1 MSAGLEGPSELVPM
15 RRPSVRD
22 QSSSLNRDQTSSVN
36 RPPRSD
42 FPRSPRVAGD
52 NFGRFSPSEF
62 EAPPQ
67 SVATPIMTAAETLG
81 IGGSAGE
88 NGIKSAFRRPGAP
101 AKNAQRVSLNV
112 IPQTFEQPRT
122 QNGSTE
128 RPRPPRRDM
137 TKSPQLPPQP
147 PAENGRSQGNVPPN
161 RPTLPILQTAPPS
174 IRPTFGK
181 DAPPGRPPMAP
192 SGHRISVMKQQ
203 RPDVPL
209 NVFMMEKGMRGSV
222 LKMTVLDESG
232 AEHEVNQLDGE
243 HEEWDESTD
252 DEDDNIF
259 RLGKGAKVKKVLS
272 GGQLGKKGA
281 PPAPLLIAEQDARK
295 ALANLEGGQSRTG
308 HQRALSPV
316 RAAGKALKTPVQTQ
330 APILPISAPRQSVL
344 KFSHGGALAVNA
356 KGKRDDDSDSDAA
369 TEEMD
374 DVDYLDSYK
383 KMGMAP
389 VRVAPAAPASGS
401 DASTAKSTPAPSPR
415 VDVAAVTASAVAAA
429 QAEADAEIE
438 ELQKQ
443 LDKEKA
449 QGARLRQALELSKGD
464 IAPILDLLQEK
475 ERQLEIFKEAVLAA
489 KMAVDETRIE
499 RDEAV
504 AGMTKTKGDFTQQL
518 MELEKELDVMHKE
531 REDLEGRL
539 QSALNAKT
547 SIEKNLMQ
555 REKERDEAEMELD
568 TLMEERE
575 AATKQLE
582 EKSKG
587 LTTAETT
594 LTRLAKEVEEL
605 KRREQD
611 SVKRLQDAEARVHAT
626 ESSLRKAEMN
636 ANYAVNEVKTKGMV
650 SGEIEEKLKVT
661 MKDLFFAQAREQE
674 LERQV
679 KSAEMR
685 LKFSEDALMESEM
698 ACENAVAE
706 ISALK
711 MGSQDSER
719 VLRDEIETLNND
731 LDQLASELDEKSV
744 QIERA
749 HDTIGDQDIKINAL
763 EADLEAARDEIEANA
778 KVIDEMGQA
787 LEMAKENRQNL
798 LNQLNDLSNS
808 HAVALSRA
816 VEESQGGNASMKA
829 LIAERESWEARVH
842 ELEDVLAE
850 AEMERDDLKMRCD
863 EMEND
868 LEDIMRESGEKIESL
883 TKSLQAM
890 EGGGDARSEELQAQL
905 SAATSN
911 VHVLEKMISELE
923 DASQASEAAHAAR
936 LTELEQAIEAANFER
951 EQAEERIG
959 ELEMQLQNVGAR
971 SGNADTS
978 DQIRAL
984 EEAVAA
990 AVAEKNML
998 QTELT
1003 ELETQMD
1010 EIWAEKEGLHE
1021 KVASLQTELEEVRME
1036 LEEARNTNGSGE
1048 SSEEIQALRQAH
1060 DGALAE
1066 VAMLKD
1072 QLQQVQEAKL
1082 DGVDPDVRG
1091 ELEVLVKERD
1101 EAQAELGILKADLAD
1116 LEVMFEDAQK
1126 ETADLQM
1133 KLQQSSNAQDSEAVQ
1148 QLEQELDDLVAEN
1161 EELRKKLEAAENF
1174 APKDT
1179 SDDELLTLKNALADA
1194 QDQIETLLEQ
1204 AEKATGAGNSNPD
1217 DAAKIAELE
1226 LQLEESRFEAD
1237 DLFAKLEELESS
1249 IAANANSSELEAL
1262 LEEEKSRSLTLD
1274 LPITQ
1279 DATNKSLTN
1288 EVTSLHERLAR
1299 QIELSKT
1306 EGDAQSVIEDLETRL
1321 SQLKSELDSSVQAFN
1336 ELEAQFND
1344 SENVNKELNHALDL
1358 ADQEIETLNR
1368 ELDEVYEADTAKE
1381 LADTKLKL
1389 EECLARLENGEGAQ
1403 NGDAGLTDTAAL
1415 VEERMKDREQ
1425 EMAKLEDELRSR
1437 IEVLEEQANT
1447 GKESLIQQLQEQ
1459 QEDAK
1464 EMRETLVSRLRQQE
1478 SEATTLREDLAR
1490 LQTDFAEASTNLK
1503 ATEKGFEE
1511 YRSKTERLEKKY
1523 LERVDLVEAALDQ
1536 TFGEIESLR
1545 AQIIQSCQ
1553 EHNVEPPTFK
1563 PLEMLPPANY
1573 EDKDGEVYDVPKTGF
1588 LSSLWKGR
1596 RPTIT
1601 SPKEDKKKDKDPA
1614 GRPSVGSPQPV
1625 DEALRPKTP
1634 SSPLDVHNTKNVSPD
1649 SAQQETLSSSS
1660 TSKPDPKSSLKNKQS
1675 TGILSSLWGG
1685 RKNPEDPAGQAAAAA
1700 TTSPVAPSAAAA
1712 AGSTGVDV
1720 KQVMVGAD
1728 DDDVPQQPPSKF
1740 LASIWGAKSKLKRTD
1755 SEPA

>member
-1 MSAGLEGPSELVPM
+1 MSAGLEGPSELPP

-42 FPRSPRVAGD
+42 FPRSPRVAAD

-67 SVATPIMTAAETLG
+67 SVAAPTMTAAETLG

-88 NGIKSAFRRPGAP
+88 NGVKSAFRRPGAP

-112 IPQTFEQPRT
+112 IPQFEQPRT

-147 PAENGRSQGNVPPN
+147 PVENSRSQGNVPPN
-161 RPTLPILQTAPPS
+161 RPTLPILQTAPPT

-272 GGQLGKKGA
+272 GGQLGKKGT
-281 PPAPLLIAEQDARK
+281 PPTPLLIAEQAARK
-295 ALANLEGGQSRTG
+295 ALANLEGGQNRNG

-330 APILPISAPRQSVL
+330 APALPIGAPRQSVL
-344 KFSHGGALAVNA
+344 KFSHGGALAVNS

-389 VRVAPAAPASGS
+389 VRVAAPTAGS
-401 DASTAKSTPAPSPR
+401 DVSTAKSTPPPSQGMN
-415 VDVAAVTASAVAAA
+415 VAAVTATAVAAA

-489 KMAVDETRIE
+489 KTAVDETRIE

-504 AGMTKTKGDFTQQL
+504 AGMAKSKGDFTQQL

-531 REDLEGRL
+531 REELEGRL
-539 QSALNAKT
+539 QTALTAKAN
-547 SIEKNLMQ
+547 IEKNLMQ

-731 LDQLASELDEKSV
+731 LDQLAAELDEKSV

-763 EADLEAARDEIEANA
+763 EADLETARDEIEANA
-778 KVIDEMGQA
+778 KMIDEMGQS

-798 LNQLNDLSNS
+798 LNQLNDLSKS
-808 HAVALSRA
+808 HAIALSRA
-816 VEESQGGNASMKA
+816 VEGSQGGDASMQA

-883 TKSLQAM
+883 TKSLQAL
-890 EGGGDARSEELQAQL
+890 EGGGDSRLQELQAQL
-905 SAATSN
+905 SAAANN
-911 VHVLEKMISELE
+911 VHTLEKMISELE
-923 DASQASEAAHAAR
+923 DASQANETANATR
-936 LTELEQAIEAANFER
+936 LSELEQAIESANFER

-959 ELEMQLQNVGAR
+959 ELEMQLQNAGAT
-971 SGNADTS
+971 SSNADTS

-1036 LEEARNTNGSGE
+1036 LEEARENNGGD
-1048 SSEEIQALRQAH
+1048 SSEATQALRQAH
-1060 DGALAE
+1060 DDALAE
-1066 VAMLKD
+1066 VAMLKE
-1072 QLQQVQEAKL
+1072 QLQQSHEAKL
-1082 DGVDPDVRG
+1082 DGMDPDLRG
-1091 ELEVLVKERD
+1091 EVEVLVKERD
-1101 EAQAELGILKADLAD
+1101 EAQAELGILKADLTD
-1116 LEVMFEDAQK
+1116 LEAMFEDAQK
-1126 ETADLQM
+1126 ETAELQM
-1133 KLQQSSNAQDSEAVQ
+1133 KLQQQSNNAQDSEAIQ

-1161 EELRKKLEAAENF
+1161 EELRKKLEAAENI

-1179 SDDELLTLKNALADA
+1179 SDDELLTLKNALADV

-1204 AEKATGAGNSNPD
+1204 AEKANGAETSNAN

-1237 DLFAKLEELESS
+1237 DLFAKLEELEAS
-1249 IAANANSSELEAL
+1249 IAANSNSAELEAL
-1262 LEEEKSRSLTLD
+1262 LEEEKCRSVTL
-1274 LPITQ
+1274 

-1299 QIELSKT
+1299 QIELTKT
-1306 EGDAQSVIEDLETRL
+1306 EGNAQSVIEDLEARL

-1389 EECLARLENGEGAQ
+1389 EECLARLESSEGAQ
-1403 NGDAGLTDTAAL
+1403 NADAGLIDTAAL
-1415 VEERMKDREQ
+1415 VEERMKEREQ
-1425 EMAKLEDELRSR
+1425 EMAKLEDDLRSR

-1490 LQTDFAEASTNLK
+1490 LQTDFAEVSTNLK

-1511 YRSKTERLEKKY
+1511 FRSKTERLEKKY
-1523 LERVDLVEAALDQ
+1523 LERVDLVEAALEQ

-1601 SPKEDKKKDKDPA
+1601 SPKEDKKKDKEPA
-1614 GRPSVGSPQPV
+1614 GRPTVGSPQPV

-1649 SAQQETLSSSS
+1649 SAQQEILSSSS

-1685 RKNPEDPAGQAAAAA
+1685 RKNPEDAAGQTAAAA
-1700 TTSPVAPSAAAA
+1700 TTSPVASSAAA
-1712 AGSTGVDV
+1712 AGSAGVDV

>member
-1 MSAGLEGPSELVPM
+1 M
-15 RRPSVRD
+15 RVFIF
-22 QSSSLNRDQTSSVN
+22 SLLFYT
-36 RPPRSD
+36 
-42 FPRSPRVAGD
+42 
-52 NFGRFSPSEF
+52 
-62 EAPPQ
+62 
-67 SVATPIMTAAETLG
+67 
-81 IGGSAGE
+81 
-88 NGIKSAFRRPGAP
+88 
-101 AKNAQRVSLNV
+101 
-112 IPQTFEQPRT
+112 
-122 QNGSTE
+122 
-128 RPRPPRRDM
+128 
-137 TKSPQLPPQP
+137 
-147 PAENGRSQGNVPPN
+147 
-161 RPTLPILQTAPPS
+161 
-174 IRPTFGK
+174 
-181 DAPPGRPPMAP
+181 
-192 SGHRISVMKQQ
+192 
-203 RPDVPL
+203 
-209 NVFMMEKGMRGSV
+209 
-222 LKMTVLDESG
+222 
-232 AEHEVNQLDGE
+232 
-243 HEEWDESTD
+243 
-252 DEDDNIF
+252 
-259 RLGKGAKVKKVLS
+259 
-272 GGQLGKKGA
+272 
-281 PPAPLLIAEQDARK
+281 
-295 ALANLEGGQSRTG
+295 
-308 HQRALSPV
+308 
-316 RAAGKALKTPVQTQ
+316 
-330 APILPISAPRQSVL
+330 
-344 KFSHGGALAVNA
+344 
-356 KGKRDDDSDSDAA
+356 
-369 TEEMD
+369 
-374 DVDYLDSYK
+374 
-383 KMGMAP
+383 
-389 VRVAPAAPASGS
+389 
-401 DASTAKSTPAPSPR
+401 
-415 VDVAAVTASAVAAA
+415 
-429 QAEADAEIE
+429 
-438 ELQKQ
+438 
-443 LDKEKA
+443 
-449 QGARLRQALELSKGD
+449 
-464 IAPILDLLQEK
+464 
-475 ERQLEIFKEAVLAA
+475 
-489 KMAVDETRIE
+489 
-499 RDEAV
+499 
-504 AGMTKTKGDFTQQL
+504 GDFTQQL

-778 KVIDEMGQA
+778 KVIDEMGQS

-816 VEESQGGNASMKA
+816 VEASQGGDASMKA

-890 EGGGDARSEELQAQL
+890 EGGGDARLEELQAQL
-905 SAATSN
+905 SAATNN
-911 VHVLEKMISELE
+911 VHALEKMISELE
-923 DASQASEAAHAAR
+923 GESQASEAANAAR
-936 LTELEQAIEAANFER
+936 LAELEQAIEAANFER

-959 ELEMQLQNVGAR
+959 ELEMRLQNVGAI
-971 SGNADTS
+971 SSNADTS

-1036 LEEARNTNGSGE
+1036 LEEARNNNGSGE
-1048 SSEEIQALRQAH
+1048 SSEEIQVLRQAH

-1082 DGVDPDVRG
+1082 DGVDPDVRE

-1101 EAQAELGILKADLAD
+1101 EAQAELGILKADLTD
-1116 LEVMFEDAQK
+1116 LEAMFEDAQK

-1161 EELRKKLEAAENF
+1161 EELRKKLEAAENI
-1174 APKDT
+1174 APNNT

-1204 AEKATGAGNSNPD
+1204 AEKANGAGTSNPD

-1274 LPITQ
+1274 
-1279 DATNKSLTN
+1279 ATNKSLTN

-1306 EGDAQSVIEDLETRL
+1306 EGNTQSVIEDLETSL

-1389 EECLARLENGEGAQ
+1389 EECLARLENGDGVQ
-1403 NGDAGLTDTAAL
+1403 NGDAGLIDTAAL

-1425 EMAKLEDELRSR
+1425 EMAKLEDDLRSR

-1553 EHNVEPPTFK
+1553 EHNVEPPAFK

-1649 SAQQETLSSSS
+1649 SAQQEILSSSS

-1685 RKNPEDPAGQAAAAA
+1685 RKNPEDAAGQAAAAA
-1700 TTSPVAPSAAAA
+1700 TTSPVTPNAVAA
-1712 AGSTGVDV
+1712 AGSAGVDV